1 MTQFSLTRRT
11 PATSGLLFAIPVVL
25 ISVILIRA
33 GTWNFN
39 SYIQYARGKYTTSS
53 NITGYYFSGGLGYQ
67 SGSWYFSAS
76 IPYIFQ
82 NSNQIIKSGGI
93 FIPSGR
99 MSGSRGNSGHQGGH
113 MNGTVVSTA
122 DQEFISGFGDIY
134 SYANYQIVSEASSR
148 PSVSL
153 AAQLK
158 IPTAADQFGTGRF
171 DYGGSIGLFK
181 MLENYSVFGDLG
193 FWYIGDTDSINY
205 LNPFTFGAG
214 LGRIFNH
221 GKYAAMLY
229 FQAYTRIIEGYDPPR
244 QLSLTISRFL
254 KQNLFLS
261 LTGTAGL
268 SETSSD
274 FTFSAGINARL

>member
-1 MTQFSLTRRT
+1 VTQFSPTERR
-11 PATSGLLFAIPVVL
+11 PVISGLLFSIPVIL
-25 ISVILIRA
+25 ISIILIRA
-33 GTWNFN
+33 GTWNVN
-39 SYIQYARGKYTTSS
+39 GYIQYARGKYTTSS
-53 NITGYYFSGGLGYQ
+53 NVTGYYFSGGLGYQ

-76 IPYIFQ
+76 MPYIFQ
-82 NSNQIIKSGGI
+82 NSNQVSKSGGI
-93 FIPSGR
+93 IIPSGH
-99 MSGSRGNSGHQGGH
+99 MSGGDGSGRHPGGH
-113 MNGTVVSTA
+113 MTGSAVSTSG
-122 DQEFISGFGDIY
+122 DEFISGFGDIY
-134 SYANYQIVSEASSR
+134 SYANYQILSETSSR

-158 IPTAADQFGTGRF
+158 IPTAADQFGTGKF
-171 DYGGSIGLFK
+171 DFGGSIGLFK
-181 MLENYSVFGDLG
+181 MLDNYSVFGDLG
-193 FWYIGDTDSINY
+193 FWTIGDTDSINY

-229 FQAYTRIIEGYDPPR
+229 FQAYTRIIEGFEPPR

-254 KQNLFLS
+254 KQNLFFS

-274 FTFSAGINARL
+274 FTLSAGINARL